1 MQLYVLGRNEKIL
14 GTLTNEGLDSPN
26 LLAAEEFKALNGVDT
41 LTLTVTNDTDFVREE
56 NYVIYKNEKHEW
68 EVFTIREITEIHGE
82 GFTKEVVCEHSSQEL
97 LDCIPKYN
105 AEGTRKSPL
114 DIMTGVLNGT
124 RWSVGKVDTPSE
136 LIPMYDLAEGIS
148 ALEIIHKLIAL
159 YDYEVRYRFTI
170 VDNTIVERKIDLVES
185 IGKDYGKRFEYT
197 KDIEAIERFVD
208 STEIKTAAIVI
219 GGVREE
225 DQDKP
230 KEEQKKIDIVD
241 LEWTSAD
248 GLATT
253 KKGENFLEIKEA
265 TATWGYPMA
274 DGTMLPRMCLV
285 EDNRFT
291 KDREHLCEY
300 AYQFLKEHRNPK
312 ITYKIDAVDLYAL
325 TEDNDYAH
333 EGVALGDKVRVIDRV
348 FNPPIL
354 VETKVIEVTRN
365 LLEPS
370 EVTFTLGDKVKSLI
384 NNSIMDSINQ
394 QLDDKINNLLQTE
407 IYNGLA
413 QLEQNAENIGI
424 DKVDK
429 ESVLV
434 NYNWIKN
441 SDFTNNSKYWLFPL
455 EGNIGAITGIPSFRQ
470 GAKLTKGNSLV
481 QIVMGGKDLLES
493 TVSLSAFIKGTA
505 DGGSG
510 KLSLNLVYRT
520 NDDTEV
526 TAVWESKEATVVKDT
541 WKRVFFA
548 SHLETPADLKEVIRL
563 EAIFTCTGV
572 DTNVTGVMLNQGSQA
587 AKYIK
592 NPTDKMGQGVWDEVA
607 EIISD
612 NFYNG
617 TGYMYI
623 EEGDGIWVYDKPIDQ
638 NPTKVTVMKGG
649 QLGIGVWNANEQ
661 KWQVNTFID
670 GKSVNAS
677 CINTG
682 TMTADRVRGGV
693 LQSLDGNLELD
704 LRRSNRGIQFK
715 KNGIKSI
722 DIAGGSMNF
731 YDWEGNEIIGRLY
744 SARLDDNE
752 NKPGIAL
759 GNSSNSYLTLVYEQ
773 NGNHYSYIRLDKYN
787 IDKVTPCPVTLYSET
802 EFKGS
807 QMWFGHGI
815 NSIFNSTKDDFAF
828 RCKNNLRIV
837 SENGQLRFRVG
848 DKSIVGSDGSKSYF
862 ETGNSA
868 TTGKGYFTFSDR
880 GTAYL
885 YTASGEDKI
894 WCMYNLGV
902 NRNLHVNGNFTV
914 SGTKNCIQSTKHYG
928 DVLFYSTEDTESYL
942 TETCTEVM
950 TVEATAEGTFER
962 VILIEPVV
970 KECINTEI
978 DYIVDIHKVGW
989 GDYRIKEQT
998 RDYFIL
1004 ESDRAD
1010 FTFKY
1015 TIKGKRIGFEDDRL
1029 VRSYDIQ
1036 EAEYRT
1042 DATSNIDGD
1051 LENSFPTD
1059 DTLKIV
1065 NE

>member
-14 GTLTNEGLDSPN
+14 GTLTNESLDSPN

-41 LTLTVTNDTDFVREE
+41 LTLTVTNTANFVREE

-68 EVFTIREITEIHGE
+68 EVFTIREITETHGE

-114 DIMTGVLNGT
+114 DIMTGILSET
-124 RWSVGKVDTPSE
+124 RWSVGSVDTPSE

-185 IGKDYGKRFEYT
+185 IGNDYGKRFEYT
-197 KDIEAIERFVD
+197 KDIETIERFVD

-291 KDREHLCEY
+291 KDREQLCEY

-434 NYNWIKN
+434 NYNWVKN

-682 TMTADRVRGGV
+682 TLNADLIKTGI
-693 LQSLDGNLELD
+693 LQSVNKASWINMITGEFNLADSLKFQD
-704 LRRSNRGIQFK
+704 
-715 KNGIKSI
+715 
-722 DIAGGSMNF
+722 
-731 YDWEGNEIIGRLY
+731 
-744 SARLDDNE
+744 
-752 NKPGIAL
+752 
-759 GNSSNSYLTLVYEQ
+759 
-773 NGNHYSYIRLDKYN
+773 
-787 IDKVTPCPVTLYSET
+787 
-802 EFKGS
+802 
-807 QMWFGHGI
+807 
-815 NSIFNSTKDDFAF
+815 
-828 RCKNNLRIV
+828 
-837 SENGQLRFRVG
+837 GQLSV
-848 DKSIVGSDGSKSYF
+848 S
-862 ETGNSA
+862 N
-868 TTGKGYFTFSDR
+868 
-880 GTAYL
+880 
-885 YTASGEDKI
+885 
-894 WCMYNLGV
+894 
-902 NRNLHVNGNFTV
+902 V
-914 SGTKNCIQSTKHYG
+914 SGTQSVGIAKGGIELATVSTTNGVEIVGGIRSSIINGTDMNGVELCNTSYG
-928 DVLFYSTEDTESYL
+928 DYIQISTIPKTDFSSSPYNFSPLVRFVPRDQPGLKSTETKGSYFYAPIYARDNINITAGKYLNFKTDTNFDSCMVSL
-942 TETCTEVM
+942 TGGGLGIFGDNSLVLGYRSGAELMTRLKMYEVS
-950 TVEATAEGTFER
+950 AEGTGDQFQSYGNWDFGNYTLHR
-962 VILIEPVV
+962 VKLANYSMANTYT
-970 KECINTEI
+970 NTETKTASVVTAMESAKGDDI
-978 DYIVDIHKVGW
+978 RYIYKNVSSVNNRIILSIPNKYKGKSYTIVGVAKKGF
-989 GDYRIKEQT
+989 GDYSIVEEDLDKFIIET
-998 RDYFIL
+998 DRDL
-1004 ESDRAD
+1004 
-1010 FTFKY
+1010 
-1015 TIKGKRIGFEDDRL
+1015 TITVEISIDLGKHED
-1029 VRSYDIQ
+1029 
-1036 EAEYRT
+1036 
-1042 DATSNIDGD
+1042 
-1051 LENSFPTD
+1051 
-1059 DTLKIV
+1059 
-1065 NE
+1065 